1 MPLFYYFRKGD
12 IKFYL
17 NPYRDVTAI
26 TKPKALHTALQ
37 TGNLVRVTVE
47 MDKCSG
53 GHSDPAFI
61 GGELRGWYSLFS
73 LLHFFLSSLYLY
85 QYFIYPLLVF
95 CLSIAFGCCK

>member
-1 MPLFYYFRKGD
+1 
-12 IKFYL
+12 
-17 NPYRDVTAI
+17 
-26 TKPKALHTALQ
+26 
-37 TGNLVRVTVE
+37 

-73 LLHFFLSSLYLY
+73 LLHFFFSSLYLY

-95 CLSIAFGCCK
+95 LFEYSVWML